1 MARRGVSGE
10 RGGGSGDGWEGFGCG
25 RRWRG
30 GGGLAELRGYD
41 WCTDSL
47 GRHEVSSVGAVV
59 ARRQGE
65 DQMAGP
71 NAHGAPL
78 TRVELR
84 EELDRFREELDRFRD
99 EMHRELRHYATKAD
113 VANLKSWMVGLL
125 LVVMLNV
132 LGTVGAIV
140 AAVLTA

>member
-1 MARRGVSGE
+1 MA
-10 RGGGSGDGWEGFGCG
+10 
-25 RRWRG
+25 
-30 GGGLAELRGYD
+30 
-41 WCTDSL
+41 DS
-47 GRHEVSSVGAVV
+47 
-59 ARRQGE
+59 
-65 DQMAGP
+65 
-71 NAHGAPL
+71 NTHGAPL

-140 AAVLTA
+140 AAVLTR

>member
-1 MARRGVSGE
+1 MQVSRRDGVAEVLPAVSDAGAGEGIWRSCVGMIGARTRW
-10 RGGGSGDGWEGFGCG
+10 GGTRFLQWA
-25 RRWRG
+25 RW
-30 GGGLAELRGYD
+30 
-41 WCTDSL
+41 S
-47 GRHEVSSVGAVV
+47 RHD
-59 ARRQGE
+59 RGE

-140 AAVLTA
+140 AAVLTG